1 MTRETTVR
9 GDPSPLAD
17 QVERQNRE
25 LKTLL
30 EIAQNLTLALDL
42 ETLLGVMLDQ
52 MKRVIDYEGATILVR
67 RGDDLVPRAYRGPAD
82 PVAVMARHYR
92 VDEPSS
98 RRVLESRRPIIVHD
112 MQTDEAIRAWM
123 SPTARPLFDGPF
135 RYIRGWMS
143 APLIYQEEA
152 VGILVVHHT
161 EPGAFS
167 ERQAG
172 TAMAFASQAAVAVAN
187 ARLYAQAQELA
198 ALQERHRLAY
208 ELHDSVSQALYGITL
223 GAQTAWALRDQD
235 PDRLAEALDYV
246 LELSA
251 TALAEMRSLI
261 FQLRPESLA
270 TEGLRE
276 ALTKRADV
284 LRTRYKLAVDLAPG
298 LEPDAGLEAKQALLR
313 VAQEATHNIV
323 KHARATRVE
332 IRLDQIGEWVELAI
346 SDDGQRFDPAGSFPD
361 HLGLHSMRERV
372 EALGGTLE
380 ITSHPGR
387 GTRIVAR
394 LPAGLPSRLKPA
406 ADDAG
411 KNADC
416 R

>member
-112 MQTDEAIRAWM
+112 MQTDETIRAWM

-172 TAMAFASQAAVAVAN
+172 TAMAFASQAAVAVTN

-198 ALQERHRLAY
+198 ALKERHRLAY

-223 GAQTAWALRDQD
+223 GAQTAQERCEIRTRTAGRGAGLCAGTVRDGSGRNALAHLPVAAGIAGNRGLASRRWPSEPMFCEPGLNWPWILLRGWSQMAGWRSSRPCCGWPRRRPTTSLNTPAPPGSKFVSIRSANGWNWQSATTARGLIRPVPSPAIWACIRCASGLK
-235 PDRLAEALDYV
+235 RLA
-246 LELSA
+246 
-251 TALAEMRSLI
+251 
-261 FQLRPESLA
+261 
-270 TEGLRE
+270 G
-276 ALTKRADV
+276 
-284 LRTRYKLAVDLAPG
+284 
-298 LEPDAGLEAKQALLR
+298 
-313 VAQEATHNIV
+313 
-323 KHARATRVE
+323 
-332 IRLDQIGEWVELAI
+332 
-346 SDDGQRFDPAGSFPD
+346 
-361 HLGLHSMRERV
+361 
-372 EALGGTLE
+372 
-380 ITSHPGR
+380 
-387 GTRIVAR
+387 
-394 LPAGLPSRLKPA
+394 RLK
-406 ADDAG
+406 
-411 KNADC
+411 
-416 R
+416 